1 MEAKML
7 QNEIARKCAEDIL
20 KNDKKSRVRNVMW
33 ILQLFLGQ
41 VRTKEEYQALV
52 SVRDFPNYIWGKE
65 SVDRIVR
72 GLLTK
77 VSVRNQIIEFYKSDM
92 YSKLR
97 EELIKTSYETDIP
110 IWLVVHNKALEKN
123 TVYPL
128 ICSIDNHHNCI
139 VLVINEI

>member
-1 MEAKML
+1 ML

-65 SVDRIVR
+65 AVDRIVR

-77 VSVRNQIIEFYKSDM
+77 ASVRNQIIDFYKNGV

-123 TVYPL
+123 KVYPL
-128 ICSIDNHHNCI
+128 ICSIDNHYNCI

>member
-1 MEAKML
+1 ML

-65 SVDRIVR
+65 AVDRIVR

-77 VSVRNQIIEFYKSDM
+77 ASVRNQIIDFYKNGG

-123 TVYPL
+123 KVYPL
-128 ICSIDNHHNCI
+128 ICSIDNHYNCI

>member
-1 MEAKML
+1 ML

-33 ILQLFLGQ
+33 ILQLFIGQ
-41 VRTKEEYQALV
+41 VSTREEYQALA

-65 SVDRIVR
+65 AVDRIVR

-77 VSVRNQIIEFYKSDM
+77 ASVRNQIIDFYKNGG

-123 TVYPL
+123 KVYPL
-128 ICSIDNHHNCI
+128 ICSIDNHYNCI